1 MDPQSSSTMTPSAS
15 LSVSQAPS
23 EAPVTPPSHG
33 TPDDLEPFLQPVLL
47 ELKKDAPYLAAT
59 VQSFEDEDIS
69 SVALLVTLYESSLAG
84 GSALETFNQF
94 KTRIT
99 VGGRPLSTIFWV
111 LLAKKLDPL
120 CKEG

>member
-23 EAPVTPPSHG
+23 EAPVTPSSHG
-33 TPDDLEPFLQPVLL
+33 TPDDLEAFLQPVLL

-69 SVALLVTLYESSLAG
+69 RS
-84 GSALETFNQF
+84 
-94 KTRIT
+94 
-99 VGGRPLSTIFWV
+99 
-111 LLAKKLDPL
+111 
-120 CKEG
+120 

>member
-23 EAPVTPPSHG
+23 EAPVTPSSHG

-69 SVALLVTLYESSLAG
+69 SDALLVTLYESSLAG

-99 VGGRPLSTIFWV
+99 VGGGRPLSTIFWV
-111 LLAKKLDPL
+111 LLATKSWILY
-120 CKEG
+120 